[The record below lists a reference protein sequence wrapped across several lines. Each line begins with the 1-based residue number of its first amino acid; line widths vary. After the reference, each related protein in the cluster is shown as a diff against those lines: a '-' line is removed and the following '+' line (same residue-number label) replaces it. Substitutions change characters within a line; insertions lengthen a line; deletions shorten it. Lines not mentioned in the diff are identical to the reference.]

1 MKFKSLLYHNPVGFL
16 SALVFLL
23 AGVGYLFID
32 KKGAVAAFLGF
43 AIVLTL
49 SLIYSTYSIIST
61 KRYVKQ
67 LNKSLK
73 GEVKNIESFPLPCV
87 LCDSTGAILWYNKL
101 FVSDLLQDGEVIE
114 FKITDCFRNFSFDSF
129 SNDESVCIEYND
141 RLYTVFSTKFK
152 EKNEKLIALYFLDDT
167 YFKTTEKEYL
177 QTRPYVMHILVD
189 NIDTLYRKY
198 SDSKFASVTSGIES
212 ILEKWLENH
221 NVVFKKTA
229 EGRFLVIGEKR
240 GLDELCK
247 EKFEV
252 LNAVREYKYENIEMG
267 ATLSIGVGTG
277 EDVLECENQAKR
289 SLELALGRGGDQ
301 CVVFQ
306 NDDYTF
312 FGARANLDNATSKVS
327 PRQTSANILS
337 EIKKHNK
344 VVIMGHKFS
353 DNDAVGAS
361 VAMEYFCRQNGVNA
375 KVVIDEKKSLAGPL
389 IKYLRDNGYDKF
401 IDHDEGKRFC
411 DSKTLV
417 IVVDTHVENLLES
430 DDVYED
436 GGKKIVIDH
445 HRRNADYIDDAEIF
459 YHLPLSSS
467 TCEMVSELIE
477 YSATQMTL
485 PPEIATALLAG
496 IVLDTKDYV
505 LKTSQRTFEAA
516 AFLKQNGANTVE
528 VKKLFSVNVE
538 QINGENDII
547 KNAITYKNCIISIAD
562 KKIENL
568 RVITAKAADD
578 MLNISGVK
586 ASFVISKIKDDLV
599 NISARSLGEENVQL
613 ITEKLGG
620 GGHST
625 MAACQLE
632 DVSLE
637 EALEKLKGAIDEY
650 YEEK

>member
-1 MKFKSLLYHNPVGFL
+1 MKFKSFLYQNPVGFL
-16 SALVFLL
+16 SAIIFLI
-23 AGVGYLFID
+23 AGFGYLFID
-32 KKGAVAAFLGF
+32 KKGAVAAFIGF
-43 AIVLTL
+43 VIVLLL
-49 SLIYSTYSIIST
+49 SIFYSTYSIITT

-73 GEVKNIESFPLPCV
+73 GDSKNIDTFPLPCV
-87 LCDSTGAILWYNKL
+87 LCNSAGVVLWYNKL
-101 FVSDLLQDGEVIE
+101 FVSDVLQDGNISK
-114 FKITDCFRNFSFDSF
+114 FKITDCFKKFSLDEF
-129 SNDESVCIEYND
+129 SNEESVCIEYNE

-152 EKNEKLIALYFLDDT
+152 EKNEKLIAFYFLDDT
-167 YFKTTEKEYL
+167 YFKTTEREYL
-177 QTRPYVMHILVD
+177 ETRPYVMHILVD
-189 NIDTLYRKY
+189 NIDVLYRKY
-198 SDSKFASVTSGIES
+198 SDSKFASITSGIES
-212 ILEKWLENH
+212 LLEKWLENH

-240 GLDELCK
+240 GLDALCK

-252 LNAVREYKYENIEMG
+252 LNAVREYKYDNIEMG

-301 CVVFQ
+301 CVVFS
-306 NDDYTF
+306 NEDYTF
-312 FGARANLDNATSKVS
+312 FGGRANLDNATSKVS
-327 PRQTSANILS
+327 PRQTSANILN

-344 VVIMGHKFS
+344 VVVMGHKFS
-353 DNDAVGAS
+353 DNDSVGAS

-389 IKYLRDNGYDKF
+389 IKYLEDNGYDRF

-430 DDVYED
+430 EPVFSD
-436 GGKKIVIDH
+436 GGKKIIIDH

-477 YSATQMTL
+477 YSTTQITL
-485 PPEIATALLAG
+485 PPEISTALLAG

-505 LKTSQRTFEAA
+505 LKTSSRTFEAA
-516 AFLKQNGANTVE
+516 AYLKQNGANTVE
-528 VKKLFSVNVE
+528 VKKLFAVNTE
-538 QINGENDII
+538 QINGENEII
-547 KNAITYKNCIISIAD
+547 KNAITYKECIISIAD

-586 ASFVISKIKDDLV
+586 ASFVISKIKDDLI

-632 DVSLE
+632 DVSFE
-637 EALEKLKGAIDEY
+637 VALEKLKSAIDEY

>member
-1 MKFKSLLYHNPVGFL
+1 MRFKSLLYQNPIGFL
-16 SALVFLL
+16 SSLILL
-23 AGVGYLFID
+23 
-32 KKGAVAAFLGF
+32 FLGIGLIF
-43 AIVLTL
+43 VDKIG
-49 SLIYSTYSIIST
+49 SLITFVAFILILVITLVHSSFSIITT

-67 LNKSLK
+67 LNKSLR
-73 GEVKNIESFPLPCV
+73 GEIKNIDSFPLPCV
-87 LCDSTGAILWYNKL
+87 LCDSNGVILWHNKL
-101 FVSDLLQDGEVIE
+101 FLSDILADGEIKD
-114 FKITDCFRNFSFDSF
+114 FKITDCFKKFSISDF
-129 SNDESVCIEYND
+129 SNEESVCVEYNE
-141 RLYTVFSTKFK
+141 RLYTVFSTKIKDKKDKF
-152 EKNEKLIALYFLDDT
+152 IALYFLDDT

-177 QTRPYVMHILVD
+177 ATRPYVMHILVD
-189 NIDTLYRKY
+189 SIDILYRKY
-198 SDSKFASVTSGIES
+198 SDSKFASITSGIES
-212 ILEKWLENH
+212 LLEKWLENH

-240 GLDELCK
+240 SLDELCK
-247 EKFEV
+247 AKFDV
-252 LNAVREYKYENIEMG
+252 LNDVREYKYENIDMG

-337 EIKKHNK
+337 EIKRHNK
-344 VVIMGHKFS
+344 VVVMGHKFS
-353 DNDAVGAS
+353 DNDAVGAA
-361 VAMEYFCRQNGVNA
+361 VAMEYFCRINGVNA

-389 IKYLRDNGYDKF
+389 IKYLEDNGYDKF

-417 IVVDTHVENLLES
+417 IVVDTHVLSLLES
-430 DDVYED
+430 EPVFSD
-436 GGKKIVIDH
+436 GGTKIVIDH
-445 HRRNADYIDDAEIF
+445 HRRNADYIDNAEIF

-467 TCEMVSELIE
+467 TCEMVSELLE
-477 YSATQMTL
+477 YATTPVTL

-505 LKTSQRTFEAA
+505 LKTSGRTFEAA
-516 AFLKQNGANTVE
+516 AYLRQNGANTVE
-528 VKKLFSVNVE
+528 VKKFFSVNVE
-538 QINGENDII
+538 QINGENEII
-547 KNAITYKNCIISIAD
+547 KNAITYKDCIISIAD

-586 ASFVISKIKDDLV
+586 ASFVISKIKDDLI

-632 DVSLE
+632 DVSYE
-637 EALEKLKGAIDEY
+637 EALEKLKSAIDEY

>member
-1 MKFKSLLYHNPVGFL
+1 MRFKSLLYQNPIGFL
-16 SALVFLL
+16 SAVVFLI
-23 AGVGYLFID
+23 VGIGSVFID
-32 KKGAVAAFLGF
+32 KRVAIAAFIGF
-43 AIVLTL
+43 AMVFVLSVL
-49 SLIYSTYSIIST
+49 YSTYTIVST
-61 KRYVKQ
+61 KKAVRQ
-67 LNKSLK
+67 LNKSLR
-73 GEVKNIESFPLPCV
+73 GDIKNIDSFPLPAVVCNSYGGIV
-87 LCDSTGAILWYNKL
+87 WYNKL
-101 FVSDLLQDGEVIE
+101 FLSDILADKDSAD
-114 FKITDCFRNFSFDSF
+114 FKITDFFKDFSFDYF
-129 SNDESVCIEYND
+129 SSEESVCTEYND
-141 RLYTVFSTKFK
+141 RYYTVFSTKIHD
-152 EKNEKLIALYFLDDT
+152 KNNPLIAMYFLDDT

-177 QTRPYVMHILVD
+177 STRPYVMHILVD

-198 SDSKFASVTSGIES
+198 SDSKFALVTSGIEG

-221 NVVFKKTA
+221 NVVFKKTTN
-229 EGRFLVIGEKR
+229 GRFLVIGEKR
-240 GLDELCK
+240 SLDELCK

-252 LNAVREYKYENIEMG
+252 LNEVRDYKYENIDIG

-277 EDVLECENQAKR
+277 EDILECEKQAKR

-301 CVVFQ
+301 CAVFM
-306 NDDYTF
+306 NENYTF
-312 FGARANLDNATSKVS
+312 FGGMANLDNNASKVS
-327 PRQTSANILS
+327 PRQTSANILN
-337 EIKKHNK
+337 EIKRHNK
-344 VVIMGHKFS
+344 VVIMGHRFS
-353 DNDAVGAS
+353 DNDAIGAAVG
-361 VAMEYFCRQNGVNA
+361 MEYFCRVNGINA
-375 KVVIDEKKSLAGPL
+375 KIVVDEKKSLAKPL
-389 IKYLRDNGYDKF
+389 ISYLEKSGYDKF
-401 IDHDEGKRFC
+401 IDHDAGKRFC

-417 IVVDTHVENLLES
+417 IVVDTHVVSLLES
-430 DDVYED
+430 EDVYND
-436 GGKKIVIDH
+436 GGSKIIIDH
-445 HRRNADYIDDAEIF
+445 HRRVADYIDNAEIF

-467 TCEMVSELIE
+467 ACEMVSELLE
-477 YSATQMTL
+477 YSTTQIDL

-505 LKTSQRTFEAA
+505 LKTSGRTFEAA
-516 AFLKQNGANTVE
+516 AYLKQNGANTVE

-547 KNAITYKNCIISIAD
+547 KNAVTYRDCIISIAD
-562 KKIENL
+562 KNIENI

-586 ASFVISKIKDDLV
+586 ASFVISNIKDDLV

-632 DVSLE
+632 DVSLQ